1 MDVTKAL
8 DSIAAEKQIDVA
20 DARNAAVKAW

>member
-1 MDVTKAL
+1 MDVMKAL
-8 DSIAAEKQIDVA
+8 DVIAAEKQIDLA